1 MMSWT
6 GKEYRNMNFEE
17 YPMNEFE
24 QAVKE
29 VCNEL
34 ADMIIR
40 KNRDYGDSFRKVYEE
55 YGDLSLI
62 IRLTDKLE
70 RLKSLQNKENLV
82 KDESKEDTIGDIA
95 GYTILRLALKKVIG

>member
-6 GKEYRNMNFEE
+6 GKGYRNMNFEE

-40 KNRDYGDSFRKVYEE
+40 KNRDYGDSFKKVYEE

-82 KDESKEDTIGDIA
+82 KDESKEDTIRDMA
-95 GYTILRLALKKVIG
+95 GYAILALALKKVMG

>member
-1 MMSWT
+1 MSWT

-34 ADMIIR
+34 AEIIIR

-70 RLKSLQNKENLV
+70 RLKNLQNKENLV
-82 KDESKEDTIGDIA
+82 KDESKEDTIGDMA
-95 GYTILRLALKKVIG
+95 GYAILTLALKKVMG

>member
-1 MMSWT
+1 MMNINY
-6 GKEYRNMNFEE
+6 EHVVE
-17 YPMNEFE
+17 NEFE
-24 QAVKE
+24 EAIVDT
-29 VCNEL
+29 CHEL
-34 ADMIIR
+34 AEIIIR

-82 KDESKEDTIGDIA
+82 KDESKEDTIRDTA
-95 GYTILRLALKKVIG
+95 GYAILALALKKVIG

>member
-1 MMSWT
+1 MSWI
-6 GKEYRNMNFEE
+6 GNEYRNINFEE

-34 ADMIIR
+34 AEIIIR

-62 IRLTDKLE
+62 IRLIDKLE
-70 RLKSLQNKENLV
+70 RLKNLQNKENLV

-95 GYTILRLALKKVIG
+95 GYTILRLALKKVMG